1 MGLVWMQKMEESK
14 NKGGILAD
22 EMGLGKTIQRF
33 LFSEKANV
41 VSLYLSHVHLKM
53 ENVGLH

>member
-1 MGLVWMQKMEESK
+1 MQKMEESK

-33 LFSEKANV
+33 LFSDKANV
-41 VSLYLSHVHLKM
+41 VSLYLSHVHQKM